1 MSIRSL
7 LVSFAT
13 DNAVSVDES
22 AHALHSQVDNAV
34 DEYKRECEVFA
45 GACESVIAENQSV
58 TKESLS
64 PMAAMLLTKDSPDKF
79 PDTLRAVTEYVNL
92 AYVGKRGR
100 RKAGDDSVRLTK
112 RA

>member
-7 LVSFAT
+7 LLSFAT
-13 DNAVSVDES
+13 DNSVSLDES
-22 AHALHSQVDNAV
+22 ADALHSEIDNTV
-34 DEYKRECEVFA
+34 NEYKRECEVFA
-45 GACESVIAENQSV
+45 DACESVIAENPSV

-64 PMAAMLLTKDSPDKF
+64 PMAAMFLTKNSPAAF

-100 RKAGDDSVRLTK
+100 RKAGDDSVRLAK